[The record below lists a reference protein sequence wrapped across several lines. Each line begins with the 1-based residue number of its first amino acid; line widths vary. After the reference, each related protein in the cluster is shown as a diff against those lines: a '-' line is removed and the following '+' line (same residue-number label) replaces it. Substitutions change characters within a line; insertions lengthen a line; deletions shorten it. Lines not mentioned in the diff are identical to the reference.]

1 MASLMLC
8 HYCRKDGDHSL
19 VLETPICFDCQ
30 ELIMFSLEHL
40 SGPTKEKI
48 VKQIQEIR
56 KHRLD
61 DWYKSRMANIGE
73 STNLTETV

>member
-30 ELIMFSLEHL
+30 ELIMFSLESF
-40 SGPTKEKI
+40 SGTIKEKI
-48 VKQIQEIR
+48 VRQIQEIR
-56 KHRLD
+56 KSRLD
-61 DWYKSRMANIGE
+61 DWYKSRMTNILD
-73 STNLTETV
+73 SK